1 MELESRERKNI
12 SKQKRRSKSIS
23 PKRKSIIE
31 DWYVISEVW
40 RAYEI
45 IYEAHTKH
53 GSHLKI
59 DPTYRVLNAGCR
71 RDNMLKDI
79 RDFYFKWQVWEK
91 RTTKQRKN
99 VVIKLIDSSMLKERY
114 QTDTMLL

>member
-1 MELESRERKNI
+1 MSSDDSKKVNNFIKIGIGIKRKY
-12 SKQKRRSKSIS
+12 KQSKSVA

-31 DWYVISEVW
+31 DWYIIPEVW

-59 DPTYRVLNAGCR
+59 DPTYREVLNAGYR
-71 RDNMLKDI
+71 WDNMLKDI
-79 RDFYFKWQVWEK
+79 RDFYFKWQVWEI
-91 RTTKQRKN
+91 RTKKPRK
-99 VVIKLIDSSMLKERY
+99 MLW
-114 QTDTMLL
+114 